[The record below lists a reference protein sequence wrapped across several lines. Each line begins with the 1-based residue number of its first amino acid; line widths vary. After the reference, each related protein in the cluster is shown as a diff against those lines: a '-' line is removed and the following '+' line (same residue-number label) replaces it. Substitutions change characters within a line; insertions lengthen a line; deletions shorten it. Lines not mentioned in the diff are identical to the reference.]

1 MNPPQIICKA
11 LAGTGKTFTLVE
23 GTKRRMGISSPKVIP
38 SEQQE
43 KIWDILGIGAKP
55 SAVGFVAFNK
65 TIKEEMERR
74 LDGVQ
79 GCEAMTMHSLGFAAV
94 KAESKRRG
102 GYSRLSKWKTKDIL
116 VKQYGVSFNLMM
128 KTKGQVVQSVDRM
141 VQLSKYAAEVCPSN
155 DFLDITS
162 GHYGVEVN
170 GAKDEIY
177 DLTRHVLEVSKD
189 DLKSINFDD
198 MIWLP
203 VVNGLK
209 TQQFDLLMVDEG
221 QDLNHCQQQL
231 ALGAGRRICLVG
243 DENQA
248 IYGFA
253 GADTESMNT
262 MEMELSDRDRRNSTM
277 AVPALAEYHCAILPL
292 TVTRRCSH
300 AVVEEA
306 KKLVP
311 EFEAHKDNLEGHV
324 GSIDFDSL
332 WNKDSIGNDVI
343 RPGDMMLC
351 RTNAPLIRNAFAM
364 IGRGIAAEIIGRD
377 IKGNLLTLI
386 KMLKP
391 NDADDLIFKLHNY
404 EEREVR
410 RIKRNPKHS
419 EAAILAIEDK
429 CECLRIFCRYAESV
443 SEVFN
448 AINLLFSESSGPTVK
463 LSSIHR
469 ATGLEARNVFIVH
482 PELLPHPMARSE
494 WEVGQERNLKYVAVT
509 RAIENLYFVEEDYA
523 G

>member
-1 MNPPQIICKA
+1 MNPPQVICKA

-23 GTKRRMGISSPKVIP
+23 GAKRRMGISSPGIIP

-43 KIWDILGIGAKP
+43 KIWDIIGIGPKP
-55 SAVGFVAFNK
+55 SAMGFVAFNK

-79 GCEAMTMHSLGFAAV
+79 GCEAMTMHSLGFQAI
-94 KAESKRRG
+94 KAEAKRRG

-116 VKQYGVSFNLMM
+116 VEHYGVNFKLMM
-128 KTKGQVVQSVDRM
+128 KNKGQTVQSVDRM
-141 VQLSKYAAEVCPSN
+141 VQLSKYAAETCPDD
-155 DFLDITS
+155 DFLDTTS

-170 GAKDEIY
+170 GARDEIY
-177 DLTRHVLEVSKD
+177 DLTRHVLKESKD
-189 DLKSINFDD
+189 DLKNINFDD

-203 VVNGLK
+203 VVNGLR

-231 ALGAGRRICLVG
+231 ALGAGQRICLVG

-253 GADTESMNT
+253 GADTESMTT
-262 MEMELSDRDRRNSTM
+262 ME
-277 AVPALAEYHCAILPL
+277 AALANLYSLPPLLGSGCEVLPL
-292 TVTRRCSH
+292 TITRRCSH

-306 KKLVP
+306 KKIVP

-324 GSIDFDSL
+324 GTIDFDSL
-332 WNKDSIGNDVI
+332 WNKDSIGNEVI

-351 RTNAPLIRNAFAM
+351 RTSAPLIRNAFAM

-377 IKGNLLTLI
+377 IKGSLLNLI

-391 NDADDLIFKLHNY
+391 SSADDLVFKLINY
-404 EEREVR
+404 EERGIR
-410 RIKRNPKHS
+410 RIKKNPRHS
-419 EAAILAIEDK
+419 ETAILAIEDK
-429 CECLRIFCRYAESV
+429 CACLRIFCRYADSVEEVMLAIDSLFNESGKPAV
-443 SEVFN
+443 R
-448 AINLLFSESSGPTVK
+448 

-469 ATGLEARNVFIVH
+469 AKGLEARNVFIVH

-494 WEVGQERNLKYVAVT
+494 WEVKQERNLKYVAVT
-509 RAIENLYFVEEDYA
+509 RAIENLYFVEEGDDNNHCS
-523 G
+523 